1 MFSLGRADVF
11 ASGDLA
17 LQEAARVLFDMD
29 ERPKE
34 RAMREMAKAWSP
46 WQSMTRVLKA
56 GRKEPVSGEA
66 RSAVVFLHG
75 YGANGA
81 DLLGLADVLG
91 EHLPDTL
98 FVAPDAPEACAGA
111 PMGFQWFPIPW
122 IDNSSEE
129 EAERGLRAAAEDLD
143 AFLDALM
150 VDEDMLPEQVV
161 LFGFSQG
168 TMMSLHVAPRR
179 EDPVAGIVAFSGR
192 LMAPELLADEAVSR
206 PPILLIHGDADD
218 VVPVQSLPEAADALE
233 KAGFED
239 VYAHIQKGTGHGI
252 ANDGLSVA
260 LAFMRD
266 KLGL

>member
-1 MFSLGRADVF
+1 
-11 ASGDLA
+11 
-17 LQEAARVLFDMD
+17 
-29 ERPKE
+29 
-34 RAMREMAKAWSP
+34 
-46 WQSMTRVLKA
+46 MTRVLKA
-56 GRKEPVSGEA
+56 ERKEPISGET

-81 DLLGLADVLG
+81 DLLGLADPLG

-98 FVAPDAPEACAGA
+98 FLAPDAPESIPGM
-111 PMGFQWFPIPW
+111 PFGLQWFPIPW
-122 IDNSSEE
+122 IDGSSEE
-129 EAERGLRAAAEDLD
+129 EAHRGLMAASEDLN

-150 VDEDMLPEQVV
+150 VDEDLLPEQVV

-192 LMAPELLADEAVSR
+192 LLSPEMLQDDTVSR
-206 PPILLIHGDADD
+206 PPILLLHGDADD
-218 VVPVQSLPEAADALE
+218 VVPVQSLPEAAEALQG
-233 KAGFED
+233 ADWQD
-239 VYAHIQKGTGHGI
+239 VYAHIMKGTAHGI
-252 ANDGLSVA
+252 APDGLSVA